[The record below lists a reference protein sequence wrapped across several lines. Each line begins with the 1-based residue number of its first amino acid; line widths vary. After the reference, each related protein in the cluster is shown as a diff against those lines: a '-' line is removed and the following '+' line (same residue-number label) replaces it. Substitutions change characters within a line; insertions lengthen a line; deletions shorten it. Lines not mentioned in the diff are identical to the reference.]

1 MLFRH
6 THRSEGR
13 HGERSEGR
21 HGKHESRDGERRFA
35 RGDDWLG
42 REGGRHGRHGGHPG
56 HRIGRFLEHGDLRF
70 VILDLIAEKPRHG
83 YEIIKAIE
91 DKVSGAYSPSPGV
104 VYPTLTMLEELGYA
118 SVVEEGGR
126 KQYTLTPAGREF
138 LDQNRVALQAILGKI
153 AAFGAM
159 NAGGPPAA
167 VIRAM
172 ENFKLALR
180 LRLSRGALNEEQ
192 VRQLAAI
199 LDAAAVSVEQV

>member
-1 MLFRH
+1 MHFRNPL
-6 THRSEGR
+6 R
-13 HGERSEGR
+13 HGHG
-21 HGKHESRDGERRFA
+21 HGKHETRDGERRFA

-56 HRIGRFLEHGDLRF
+56 HRIGRFLDHGDLRF

-126 KQYTLTPAGREF
+126 KQYSLTPAGRTF
-138 LDQNRVALQAILGKI
+138 LDENRVGLQAILGKI

-159 NAGGPPAA
+159 NAGGPPTT

-172 ENFKLALR
+172 ENLKLAMR
-180 LRLSRGALNEEQ
+180 LRLSRGPLNEEQ
-192 VRQLAAI
+192 ARQLAAV